1 MKIVVTGGG
10 TGGHIYP
17 ALSIAHQLEEEGVE
31 ELLFVGSQH
40 GPEKQLAEKAGVRF
54 LAVPS
59 GPIAGMSLRTARSLG
74 RLSLGVLKACLILR
88 KFKPDVL
95 VGTGG
100 YTSAGVA
107 LAQWLLGG
115 RIVIHEQN
123 SIPGKTNRL
132 LARLAKKVCVTFDES
147 VQYFPKGKTVVTGL
161 PVRGEIISGVDR
173 SAARKSLGLEPDKF
187 TLLVFGGSQG
197 ARRVNEMVLEAVP
210 ELISAEIQVIHQT
223 GKKNYEDVASKRP
236 DLMGYIILPY
246 IEDMAAAYSAADL
259 VVSRSGASSI
269 AEITVRGVPSVLIP
283 FPYAHA
289 DHQTKNA
296 EAVARAGAALAVVEK
311 ELTGAVLTGIII
323 ELAEDAARLGRM
335 AEASKKLGRPNAAA
349 DIAKIIRDITAN

>member
-1 MKIVVTGGG
+1 M
-10 TGGHIYP
+10 
-17 ALSIAHQLEEEGVE
+17 
-31 ELLFVGSQH
+31 
-40 GPEKQLAEKAGVRF
+40 RF

-59 GPIAGMSLRTARSLG
+59 GPIAGISLRTVRSLIKLG
-74 RLSLGVLKACLILR
+74 LGVVKAYSILR
-88 KFKPDVL
+88 KFRPDVL

-107 LAQWLLGG
+107 LAERLRGG

-123 SIPGKTNRL
+123 SVPGKTNL
-132 LARLAKKVCVTFDES
+132 MLAKLAKKVCVTFDES
-147 VQYFPKGKTVVTGL
+147 AQYFPKEKTVVTGL
-161 PVRGEIISGVDR
+161 PVRPDIIKGIDR
-173 SAARKSLGLEPDKF
+173 RTARESMGLDPDKF

-210 ELISAEIQVIHQT
+210 TLISAGMQVIHQT
-223 GKKNYEDVASKRP
+223 GKRNFEDVSSKKP
-236 DLMGYIILPY
+236 DLPGYITFPY

-269 AEITVRGVPSVLIP
+269 AEITVCGVPAVFIP

-296 EAVARAGAALAVVEK
+296 ETVARAGAAVAVVEK
-311 ELTGAVLTGIII
+311 ELTGQALAGIIV
-323 ELAEDAARLGRM
+323 ELAEDRAKLAGM

-349 DIAKIIRDITAN
+349 DITNIIKDIAGC